1 MKMKNT
7 NSITNSIAYNAY
19 IASCK
24 EPKRGS
30 LCFKIAEKILKGVRR
45 GYSSEKIARK
55 MNEIE
60 VYTIMGKVWT
70 ASSLQM
76 QILNMARFDDDSSLA
91 WAFAEMIRKGE
102 ATQADIE
109 LLEART
115 RLKS

>member
-1 MKMKNT
+1 MKNT
-7 NSITNSIAYNAY
+7 NSITNNDAYHAY
-19 IASCK
+19 IASCM

-60 VYTIMGKVWT
+60 VYTIMGKEWSPNSV
-70 ASSLQM
+70 QM
-76 QILNMARFDDDSSLA
+76 QILNMARFDEHSSLA
-91 WAFAEMIRKGE
+91 WAFAQMISKGE
-102 ATQADIE
+102 ATQDDID